1 MFAVLWLFY
10 LLVSPFLVL
19 FLGREVFS
27 ISSQVLEIKSL
38 FPDTM
43 KLNGLQLGTL
53 ASKYII

>member
-1 MFAVLWLFY
+1 VLWLFY